1 MRKLFLVL
9 TTASICIF
17 VFWLLLSSATS
28 TYAQCRRPPCAPAP
42 QEPPGP
48 GPQRGDIPLVI
59 GEPFQPVLPTPPT
72 PATAAPVPPS
82 ATPVPPSAT
91 PVPPTATATNIPTS
105 TPTVS
110 PTPLAINV
118 LLNELLSKPRNT
130 DWSSDQAAVSADDEW
145 IELYNGGQ
153 RQVALAGWQLN
164 AISSTGTVTYTLP
177 ATTTIPARGY
187 AIFFHSQTKLDLDGA
202 TQVRLLYP
210 NNNVVDSVVYP
221 DLRFDQT
228 YARSVDGSG
237 HWTTDCVPSPNAKNC
252 QLVNT
257 VTSSFNLPFFQ
268 KNIADPSILNR
279 LDLKV
284 LATNFLLAL
293 ILALAMG
300 FFGNLLSDA
309 LETHEEHVQ
318 QIIAPLR
325 RVTNT
330 LRRAG
335 VQLDA
340 LLAVWRPLFWLSFLL
355 RLALILLVYGLILAF
370 LDPNFT
376 IPDQDG
382 WLLVLALAL
391 SAGLVGLI
399 DDIVQY
405 VYLRLHGSDAVI
417 RIHSGNIILVL
428 ATTLFS
434 RFSALAPGLL
444 VGYPAGIEEVKDENF
459 ETKSHLLAI
468 GAIAVVVSLAWVLAP
483 LFATDP
489 WFKTLFLLIFAAGVQ
504 TLFFEMIPVKYLHG
518 RGIFQF
524 NRVLWFVLFA
534 VTALVFFQT
543 MLNPDS
549 SFVSA
554 FQSPN
559 MIILSVVVIVFCI
572 VSTAIW
578 FFLQRLEKTEA
589 AKLVA
594 ESAGETK

>member
-1 MRKLFLVL
+1 
-9 TTASICIF
+9 
-17 VFWLLLSSATS
+17 
-28 TYAQCRRPPCAPAP
+28 
-42 QEPPGP
+42 
-48 GPQRGDIPLVI
+48 
-59 GEPFQPVLPTPPT
+59 
-72 PATAAPVPPS
+72 
-82 ATPVPPSAT
+82 
-91 PVPPTATATNIPTS
+91 
-105 TPTVS
+105 
-110 PTPLAINV
+110 
-118 LLNELLSKPRNT
+118 
-130 DWSSDQAAVSADDEW
+130 
-145 IELYNGGQ
+145 
-153 RQVALAGWQLN
+153 
-164 AISSTGTVTYTLP
+164 
-177 ATTTIPARGY
+177 
-187 AIFFHSQTKLDLDGA
+187 
-202 TQVRLLYP
+202 
-210 NNNVVDSVVYP
+210 
-221 DLRFDQT
+221 
-228 YARSVDGSG
+228 
-237 HWTTDCVPSPNAKNC
+237 
-252 QLVNT
+252 
-257 VTSSFNLPFFQ
+257 
-268 KNIADPSILNR
+268 
-279 LDLKV
+279 
-284 LATNFLLAL
+284 TNFLLAL

-325 RVTNT
+325 RVTTT

-468 GAIAVVVSLAWVLAP
+468 GAIAVVVSLAWVLTP

-559 MIILSVVVIVFCI
+559 MVILSVVVIVFCI

-578 FFLQRLEKTEA
+578 FFLQRLEKAEA